1 MQNKQ
6 TILLTGATGF
16 LGSHLLE
23 ALLKNSCQVVIL
35 KRSASDTWRINHLL
49 DQVKSYDIDI
59 EPVENAFSE
68 QHIDAVIHT
77 ACHYGRNG
85 DSRAEIVESNLMFG
99 LKVLDA
105 SIKFNTDTFFN
116 TDTLLQKHLNI
127 YTLSKKQFVEWLQQA
142 SEQIQVVNLK
152 LEHMYGPKDDETK
165 FVSWVIN
172 QLRANVPEIKLTA
185 GKQKRDF
192 IYINDV
198 VSAFMLTLEK
208 SKTLA
213 KFTEFDVGTGALIS
227 VKEFLE
233 TLKSVYEN
241 KHGAIQTQLN
251 FGAIPYRD
259 GEMMTVEVN
268 NTDLRNLGWQTK
280 TTLEQGLLNILEND
294 K

>member
-23 ALLKNSCQVVIL
+23 ALLKNNYQVVIL
-35 KRSASDTWRINHLL
+35 KRSTSDTWRINHFLE
-49 DQVKSYDIDI
+49 QVKSYNVDI
-59 EPVENAFSE
+59 EPVEKAFSD
-68 QHIDAVIHT
+68 QHIDAVFHT

-85 DSRAEIVESNLMFG
+85 GSIAEIVESNLMFG
-99 LKVLDA
+99 LKVLEA
-105 SIKFNTDTFFN
+105 SLKFNTDTFFN
-116 TDTLLQKHLNI
+116 TDTLLQKHLNV
-127 YTLSKKQFVEWLQQA
+127 YTLSKKQFVEWLQQV
-142 SEQIQVVNLK
+142 SEKIQIVNLK

-172 QLRANVPEIKLTA
+172 QLKANAPEIKLTA
-185 GKQKRDF
+185 GEQQRDF
-192 IYINDV
+192 IYIDDV

-208 SKTLA
+208 AKTLA
-213 KFTEFDVGTGALIS
+213 KFTELDVGTGVLMS

-233 TLKSVYEN
+233 ILKSIYEN
-241 KHGAIQTQLN
+241 KHGAIRTQLN
-251 FGAIPYRD
+251 FGEIPYRD
-259 GEMMTVEVN
+259 GEMMTVDVN

>member
-23 ALLKNSCQVVIL
+23 ALLAENYKVIIL
-35 KRSASDTWRINHLL
+35 KRSTSDTWRIQHLL
-49 DQVKSYDIDI
+49 EQVKSYDVDI
-59 EPVENAFSE
+59 EPVEKAFLE
-68 QHIDAVIHT
+68 QHIDAVFHT
-77 ACHYGRNG
+77 ACHYGRNS
-85 DSRAEIVESNLMFG
+85 DSMSEVVESNLMFG
-99 LKVLDA
+99 LKVLEA
-105 SIKFNTDTFFN
+105 SLKFNTDTFFN

-127 YTLSKKQFVEWLQQA
+127 YTLSKKQFIEWLQQA
-142 SEQIQVVNLK
+142 SENIQIVNLK
-152 LEHMYGPKDDETK
+152 LEHMYGPKDDDTK

-172 QLRANVPEIKLTA
+172 QLKANIPEIKLTA
-185 GKQKRDF
+185 GEQLRDF
-192 IYINDV
+192 IYIDDV
-198 VSAFMLTLEK
+198 VSAFIHTLEK

-213 KFTEFDVGTGALIS
+213 KFTEFDVGTGVLMS

-251 FGAIPYRD
+251 FGVIPYRD